1 MTYEFHCLEIFLYIG
16 LFGWEKSGTK
26 GFLVWKK
33 LFCCLEEVVHKML
46 PVQIFVGHIS
56 FFSQKTSCI
65 VRNSSGIYVPLSGR
79 FYQIEKYPGKNMY
92 KYKFMQI
99 GYWKCPITIPVLLT
113 RTGICTQHS
122 GSGQFGTRTCHPCS
136 SSSLNFE
143 KYFLHSGH
151 LHLRFRYV
159 LEFNSSYLFL
169 INLNRNNSSV
179 PVSTR

>member
-1 MTYEFHCLEIFLYIG
+1 M
-16 LFGWEKSGTK
+16 
-26 GFLVWKK
+26 
-33 LFCCLEEVVHKML
+33 HKML
-46 PVQIFVGHIS
+46 PSQIFVGHIS

-65 VRNSSGIYVPLSGR
+65 VRNSSGIYAPLSGR

-136 SSSLNFE
+136 TSSLNFGP
-143 KYFLHSGH
+143 SGVRA
-151 LHLRFRYV
+151 LPLAAGINVVAIV
-159 LEFNSSYLFL
+159 LLPSPLLFYQKEGCWVL
-169 INLNRNNSSV
+169 QFCVGS
-179 PVSTR
+179 